1 MASDAAVHVAAYAVY
16 AQAGAIALAL
26 LMLLHGLVWRLQRQR
41 WSLLL
46 AIGFGLGA
54 LNYGLDGQMAPSVAR
69 ATVVGGLTTASGLV
83 LMTLALIE
91 YVGLPVRAR
100 RRAMALVVGLA
111 LAVLGLRLAG
121 LVPRIVASATFAVYF
136 LLQAGLM
143 LWALRREPRSGHG
156 LVLAAL
162 LLYPAVFIAVLAGA
176 FDGAMLRYLVIVPTA
191 VTGGTILTTG
201 LLRAQRRAEA
211 ELAARQ
217 RAEDELRRLNDTL
230 EQRVAQ
236 RTRELHEMVAGLESF
251 NRSVSHD
258 LRGPLGGMAGVARLA
273 SEAVARGDLLT
284 VQRLLSA
291 IEAQADSS
299 SQLVAALLALARVG
313 EIQLAPEPIA
323 LGAFVRETL
332 AQMDLADPGEAE
344 VPVRLQPL
352 PAVEADPALLRQV
365 LVNLLGNARKFSR
378 QAVQPQVEVSSETR
392 ADGQPVIHVRDNGV
406 GYDPAQADALFE
418 PFKRL
423 HPGQFSGH
431 GVGLSI
437 VKRIVER
444 HGGRVWASGN
454 PGGGAIFSFTL
465 GTVRRPH

>member
-1 MASDAAVHVAAYAVY
+1 MPAQEIY
-16 AQAGAIALAL
+16 AQAASIALAAL
-26 LMLLHGLVWRLQRQR
+26 TLLHGLVWRLQRQR

-46 AIGFGLGA
+46 ALAFGLGA
-54 LNYGLDGQMAPSVAR
+54 LNYGLDSHMAPSVAR
-69 ATVVGGLTTASGLV
+69 ATLIGGLTTATGLV
-83 LMTLALIE
+83 LMTLGLVE
-91 YVGLPVRAR
+91 YVGLPARAHR
-100 RRAMALVVGLA
+100 IAMGLVVGVALLVLA
-111 LAVLGLRLAG
+111 LRLAG
-121 LVPRIVASATFAVYF
+121 LVPRIVASATFALYF

-143 LWALRREPRSGHG
+143 LWAMRREPRSGHG

-162 LLYPAVFIAVLAGA
+162 LLYPAVFAAVLAGA

-191 VTGGTILTTG
+191 VTGGAVLTTG

-211 ELAARQ
+211 ELAGRQ
-217 RAEDELRRLNDTL
+217 RAEEELRRLNDTL

-236 RTRELHEMVAGLESF
+236 RTRELHEVVAGLESF

-273 SEAVARGDLLT
+273 REAVARGDLLT

-313 EIQLAPEPIA
+313 EVRLAPEPIE
-323 LGAFVRETL
+323 LDAFVRDTL
-332 AQMDLADPGEAE
+332 AQMDLADPAGAE

-378 QAVQPQVEVSSETR
+378 QAGLPQVEVSGETG
-392 ADGQPVIHVRDNGV
+392 ADGLPVIHVRDNGV
-406 GYDPAQADALFE
+406 GFDPGQAEAMFE
-418 PFKRL
+418 PFRRL
-423 HPGQFSGH
+423 HAGQFSGH

-444 HGGRVWASGN
+444 HGGRVWASAN
-454 PGGGAIFSFTL
+454 PGGGAVFSFTL
-465 GTVRRPH
+465 GRPRTLH